1 MIQSFGEQEQ
11 EEAIYFLE
19 NSLGECPSK
28 EIEEPNKEEEEY
40 YTDAF
45 KLQEV

>member
-1 MIQSFGEQEQ
+1 MEIFTSI
-11 EEAIYFLE
+11 AL
-19 NSLGECPSK
+19 LGECPSK